1 MIPTVIIRETGP
13 VSADLTARDVR
24 DLAHVRRLLLQA
36 AISVESEGIVEHVV
50 PMAKLHLLRGFL
62 ANAGAESTGEARR
75 LLLMALLQ
83 LEDEDED
90 KRMVEASEILP
101 VVVRER

>member
-1 MIPTVIIRETGP
+1 MIPTVTIRETGSA
-13 VSADLTARDVR
+13 SADLTARDVR

-36 AISVESEGIVEHVV
+36 AISVESEGIVEYEV

-62 ANAGAESTGEARR
+62 ANVGTASIGEARR

-83 LEDEDED
+83 LEDEDEG
-90 KRMVEASEILP
+90 KRVLEPSEILP
-101 VVVRER
+101 VIARGR